1 MFGKYTA
8 RGCCMHI
15 SNITKF
21 ASWNGFSKR
30 LTNKLLESFTPKLL
44 NNLSNDHVVV
54 TVQNSNNINLSND
67 LVVTCYFI
75 HPPSGF
81 MIHLPFIGKRG
92 SSLIYHCTKKINR
105 LLKEP
110 AKFVTLRNYTTNAN
124 SFLSTKDPTTKQ
136 HQSSVV

>member
-1 MFGKYTA
+1 
-8 RGCCMHI
+8 MHI

-30 LTNKLLESFTPKLL
+30 LTNKLLESFTLKLL

-67 LVVTCYFI
+67 LVATCHFI

-81 MIHLPFIGKRG
+81 IYLSLVKEATPLFTTALRKLTVCSRNLLN
-92 SSLIYHCTKKINR
+92 SS
-105 LLKEP
+105 P
-110 AKFVTLRNYTTNAN
+110 
-124 SFLSTKDPTTKQ
+124 
-136 HQSSVV
+136 